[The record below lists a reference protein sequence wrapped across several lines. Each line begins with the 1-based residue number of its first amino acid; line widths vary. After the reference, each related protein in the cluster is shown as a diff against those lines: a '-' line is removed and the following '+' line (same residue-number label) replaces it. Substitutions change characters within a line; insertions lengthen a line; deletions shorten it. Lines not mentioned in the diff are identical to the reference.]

1 MSGALN
7 SVFGGGN
14 ILGAALNIAST
25 FFPPL
30 AIANAASNLLNGVIG
45 EAVKGAIDTIA
56 KECGMPKFLADI
68 AKSCVDQVL
77 PGQMKPA
84 DRECSEQLRDK
95 CGSKFDQ
102 FGKDLMRDIVDAF
115 KNHKAEADRCGNGG
129 KAGGKSWFVALMTA
143 LGEMQ
148 NKQADKLQK
157 LQKEVSD
164 ALGSG
169 DESAGSKQAQFDKME
184 EFKAEGKLMDVLS
197 QTVKSIGDSIGQS
210 LSTVARAQ

>member
-7 SVFGGGN
+7 SVLGGGN
-14 ILGAALNIAST
+14 ILGAALNIGSM

-30 AIANAASNLLNGVIG
+30 AIANAASNLLNSVVGD
-45 EAVKGAIDTIA
+45 AVKGAIDTIS
-56 KECGMPKFLADI
+56 KECGMPKFIADI
-68 AKSCVDQVL
+68 AKGCVDQVL
-77 PGQMKPA
+77 PQQQQPC
-84 DRECSEQLRDK
+84 DRECKE
-95 CGSKFDQ
+95 
-102 FGKDLMRDIVDAF
+102 LMSDIVDAF
-115 KNHKAEADRCGNGG
+115 KGHKAECDRAEGG
-129 KAGGKSWFVALMTA
+129 KGGGKSWFVALMTA

-169 DESAGSKQAQFDKME
+169 DDSAGSKQAQFDKME

-197 QTVKSIGDSIGQS
+197 QTVKSIGDSLGQA
-210 LSTVARAQ
+210 LATVARAQ

>member
-7 SVFGGGN
+7 SVLGGGN
-14 ILGAALNIAST
+14 ILGAALNIGSM

-30 AIANAASNLLNGVIG
+30 AIANTVSNLLNSAIG
-45 EAVKGAIDTIA
+45 EGVKGAIDTIS

-77 PGQMKPA
+77 PHQMQPS
-84 DRECSEQLRDK
+84 DRACTDHVQDK
-95 CGSKFDQ
+95 AGSLFER
-102 FGKDLMRDIVDAF
+102 FGKELMSDIVDAF
-115 KNHKAEADRCGNGG
+115 KGHKADCDKAEGG
-129 KAGGKSWFVALMTA
+129 KGGGKSWFVALMTA

-148 NKQADKLQK
+148 NKQAEKLQK

-169 DESAGSKQAQFDKME
+169 DDSAGSKQAQFDKME

-197 QTVKSIGDSIGQS
+197 QTVKSIGDSLGQS
-210 LSTVARAQ
+210 LATVARAQ

>member
-7 SVFGGGN
+7 SVLGGGN
-14 ILGAALNIAST
+14 ILGAALNIGSM

-30 AIANAASNLLNGVIG
+30 AIANAASNLLNSVVGD
-45 EAVKGAIDTIA
+45 AVKGAIDTIS
-56 KECGMPKFLADI
+56 KECGMPKFIADI
-68 AKSCVDQVL
+68 AKGCVDQVL
-77 PGQMKPA
+77 PQQQQPC
-84 DRECSEQLRDK
+84 DRECSEHVRERTGGLFER
-95 CGSKFDQ
+95 
-102 FGKDLMRDIVDAF
+102 FGKELMSDIVDAF
-115 KNHKAEADRCGNGG
+115 KGHKAECDRAEGG
-129 KAGGKSWFVALMTA
+129 KGGGKSWFVALMTA

-169 DESAGSKQAQFDKME
+169 DDSAGSKQAQFDKME

-197 QTVKSIGDSIGQS
+197 QTVKSIGDSLGQA
-210 LSTVARAQ
+210 LATVARAQ